1 MTSED
6 SHVGPVDSSRADCDT
21 ETIPPLD
28 ERAPHPSPPTGE
40 TVMDHLGRLFDH
52 RVQQVSRLETQ
63 RNELTQE
70 LLRLREPFHRVVGHL
85 RGKLVETHRLLA
97 LAQLDH
103 VAVSE
108 DAREAKRRLFAAARG
123 CIQSQ
128 VTLAEREYE
137 VAQSAVTQEELK
149 AHIHS
154 LTQES
159 SQLQK
164 AQKKQLAAL
173 RDQASRPRRP
183 RAASDVS
190 HCRQAS
196 ARLQRRLSGSVKAL
210 ECWYEPRLI
219 SLLKRRQVGEES
231 LRKSREQAVDLRAS
245 VGPLREATRGLEV
258 QRACLQQRLSL
269 VEREGEESAA
279 RHKETVEKLKETLR
293 ELELEFEVQRKS
305 KEILEEC
312 NDGILKELTFLRCCD
327 EPIETTQDH
336 P

>member
-1 MTSED
+1 MAVRCSLLDNQSLTEIEGNMTSED

-137 VAQSAVTQEELK
+137 VAQSAVTQVQEPLGRRCPEWVAGGCRVKMSSPSRHLPHIIRSDLK
-149 AHIHS
+149 
-154 LTQES
+154 L
-159 SQLQK
+159 SQ
-164 AQKKQLAAL
+164 
-173 RDQASRPRRP
+173 
-183 RAASDVS
+183 
-190 HCRQAS
+190 
-196 ARLQRRLSGSVKAL
+196 
-210 ECWYEPRLI
+210 
-219 SLLKRRQVGEES
+219 
-231 LRKSREQAVDLRAS
+231 
-245 VGPLREATRGLEV
+245 
-258 QRACLQQRLSL
+258 
-269 VEREGEESAA
+269 
-279 RHKETVEKLKETLR
+279 
-293 ELELEFEVQRKS
+293 
-305 KEILEEC
+305 
-312 NDGILKELTFLRCCD
+312 
-327 EPIETTQDH
+327 
-336 P
+336 